1 MTIQQR
7 QITFDAYLEVIET
20 ATTTVVH
27 SLDKKDPH
35 GRVFFNHWH
44 YLELPAHGDVKN
56 QTDFY

>member
-35 GRVFFNHWH
+35 GRVF
-44 YLELPAHGDVKN
+44 LI
-56 QTDFY
+56 TDTT